1 MSLKIQEL
9 FSIRGKVALVTGGAT
24 GIGRMIADGLVQNGV
39 RVYIAS
45 RKIEECEATA
55 KELSKMGQCI
65 ALRADLGDQGSLQ
78 ALAAEIARREPKL
91 HILVNN
97 AGAGWAQ
104 RLEDYPE
111 TGWDK
116 VMALNV
122 RAPFF
127 LTKALLPQL
136 RAAATPSDPARIVN
150 IGSVA
155 GIAATLS
162 NNFVYSA
169 SKAAI
174 HQLSRSLGHYLARD
188 HITVNAIA
196 PGPFPSRMMGT
207 MIDEYVDKVPLGRG
221 GSPEDAAGTA
231 IYLCSRAGAFTTG
244 LILTLDGGKV
254 MQGDAVRP
262 PKHQA
267 QTLPQDG

>member
-1 MSLKIQEL
+1 MTLKVEDL
-9 FSIRGKVALVTGGAT
+9 FSVRGKVALVTGGAT
-24 GIGRMIADGLVQNGV
+24 GIGRMIADGLVQNGAK
-39 RVYIAS
+39 VYIAS
-45 RKIEECEATA
+45 RKLEECQATA
-55 KELSKMGQCI
+55 AELSQSGECV
-65 ALRADLGDQGSLQ
+65 ALRVDLGDQKSLK
-78 ALAAEIARREPKL
+78 ALAAEIATRESKL

-97 AGAGWAQ
+97 AGAGWAA
-104 RLEDYPE
+104 RIEDYPE
-111 TGWDK
+111 AGWDK

-122 RAPFF
+122 KAPFF

-136 RAAATPSDPARIVN
+136 RAAATAGDPARIVN

-155 GIAATLS
+155 GIGATLS
-162 NNFVYSA
+162 NNFVYAA

-188 HITVNAIA
+188 NITVNAIA
-196 PGPFPSRMMGT
+196 PGPFPSRMMGA
-207 MIDEYVDKVPLGRG
+207 MMDDYVDKVPLARG

-244 LILTLDGGKV
+244 VVLTLDGGKV

-262 PKHQA
+262 GKKVSLA
-267 QTLPQDG
+267 PQHS